1 MIKAA
6 ETAWAITE
14 EEPDW
19 FGTFVEEPTITRLG
33 DWVERDFIIDTQD
46 TMQRI
51 RLGLRVNTELPR
63 FWQPVNTWDD
73 KIGVRPNV
81 RSQKNLIR
89 EMRDEYHKHLDWHE
103 GKYKITYVF
112 SRIAISSV
120 YYQDSHIIS
129 YPTRL
134 LWDFNKREQKRIL
147 KLEQTKLAS
156 MVSALKFPALT
167 EHEIAEN
174 VYHLAKIGDLP
185 CLEYREKSV
194 LSRVFG

>member
-1 MIKAA
+1 MIEAA
-6 ETAWAITE
+6 EIAWVITE
-14 EEPDW
+14 EEPNW
-19 FGTFVEEPTITRLG
+19 FGTFVEEITVTRLG

-46 TMQRI
+46 TMQRM
-51 RLGLRVNTELPR
+51 RLGIRVNTKLPR

-73 KIGVRPNV
+73 KIGTRPGV

-89 EMRDEYHKHLDWHE
+89 EMRDEYHKHLDWYE
-103 GKYKITYVF
+103 GKYKLTYVF
-112 SRIAISSV
+112 SRIAIGSV
-120 YYQDSHIIS
+120 YYQDTHIIS

-134 LWDFNKREQKRIL
+134 LWDFNKREQKRML

-156 MVSALKFPALT
+156 MVSALKFPELS
-167 EHEIAEN
+167 EHEIAET
-174 VYHLAKIGDLP
+174 VYHLAKIEDLP